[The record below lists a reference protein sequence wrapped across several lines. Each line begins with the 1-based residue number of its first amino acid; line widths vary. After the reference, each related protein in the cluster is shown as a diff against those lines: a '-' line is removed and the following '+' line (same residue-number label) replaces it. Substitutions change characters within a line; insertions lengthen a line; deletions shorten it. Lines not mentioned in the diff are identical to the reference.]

1 MFLFVCLQFCGCST
15 DNIGVF
21 GTFGCKTLAI
31 MLICIGDGIRDSL
44 VQCLQWGYPSR
55 ALRKT
60 GRKTLWW
67 EDYETG
73 WRLQLLR
80 QCQPLILQWKRHCY
94 IICPKRKKSRSI
106 NICQHGQERTGQS
119 TRYGNGRFFWN
130 TEGTLRTEANK
141 RPNQE
146 NGNPDHLLRHPYCQC
161 STIGKENRKG
171 RT

>member
-1 MFLFVCLQFCGCST
+1 MSSLEPNATTSSLMACHSLRRFLST
-15 DNIGVF
+15 
-21 GTFGCKTLAI
+21 
-31 MLICIGDGIRDSL
+31 
-44 VQCLQWGYPSR
+44 PSTR
-55 ALRKT
+55 VPVSSMRKT

-80 QCQPLILQWKRHCY
+80 QWQPLILQWKRHCY
-94 IICPKRKKSRSI
+94 IICPEKKKPRGI
-106 NICQHGQERTGQS
+106 NICQYGQERTGQS
-119 TRYGNGRFFWN
+119 TRYGNGRFFWD

-161 STIGKENRKG
+161 STIGKENCKSG
-171 RT
+171 TLPGCLVVCKV